1 MCVIFD
7 PTKAL
12 KIKKDIKVQ
21 RMYATIQKLHKKH
34 PGSLL
39 FHNDSE
45 KKTRSQKDKQ

>member
-1 MCVIFD
+1 MSVIFD

-12 KIKKDIKVQ
+12 KIKKGYKSTKDVCDH
-21 RMYATIQKLHKKH
+21 TKLHKKH

-45 KKTRSQKDKQ
+45 KNA